1 MTYSFRYIRPKLT
14 GTIVKEKVKCGKP
27 NCRCNKGK
35 PHKYYF
41 YHYFR
46 RLLKGVW
53 RLNKQYIA
61 KNKVKYLRK
70 KIKLAKEKENK
81 IKKSLKMNMV
91 ILKNTNLFLRK
102 TISIKE
108 YMGILNEI
116 T

>member
-1 MTYSFRYIRPKLT
+1 MTYSFRYINPKLT
-14 GTIVKEKVKCGKP
+14 GIVVKEKIKCGKP
-27 NCRCNKGK
+27 NCRCNNGK

-53 RLNKQYIA
+53 RLNKQYVP

-81 IKKSLKMNMV
+81 IKNNLKINV
-91 ILKNTNLFLRK
+91 KLLKNTNLFLRRK
-102 TISIKE
+102 ISTKE
-108 YMGILNEI
+108 YMENLNEI